1 MRKNPFANIAFE
13 EFDYQM
19 LLDALQEYRQPRMKI
34 NRLLADGII
43 IRIKK
48 GLYIFG
54 DSTRKRPFSREIL
67 ANLCYGPSYISLQY
81 ALHYHGLTP
90 ERVET
95 VTSVTTGR
103 SRAFSTPVGQFS
115 YRTIPLEAFPAGM
128 GQYDLADSRHFL
140 MATPEKALAD
150 TIVADRGAG
159 IVNVKEMREYLAGL
173 RVDQSMLKDLDRK
186 LLAAIAQRYRSRRLR
201 FLCDLVGWL

>member
-1 MRKNPFANIAFE
+1 MRKNPLANISFE

-54 DSTRKRPFSREIL
+54 DSTRRRPFSREIL

-128 GQYDLADSRHFL
+128 GQYDLADGRHFL

-150 TIVADRGAG
+150 TIVAGRGAG

-173 RVDQSMLKDLDRK
+173 RVDLTALKDLDRK
-186 LLAAIAQRYRSRRLR
+186 LLAAIAQRYRSRRVR

>member
-1 MRKNPFANIAFE
+1 MRRNPLVNIAFE

-19 LLDALQEYRQPRMKI
+19 LMDALQEYRQPRMKI
-34 NRLLADGII
+34 NRLLAEGTI

-48 GLYIFG
+48 GLYVFG
-54 DSTRKRPFSREIL
+54 DEMRKRPFSREVL

-95 VTSVTTGR
+95 ITSVTTGR
-103 SRAFSTPVGQFS
+103 SRAFSTPIGLFS
-115 YRTIPLEAFPAGM
+115 YRSIPFEAFPVGM
-128 GQYDLADSRHFL
+128 GQYDLPAGRHFL

-159 IVNVKEMREYLAGL
+159 IASAKEMREYLAEL
-173 RVDQSMLKDLDRK
+173 RVDPSALKGLDQK
-186 LLAAIAQRYRSRRLR
+186 LLAAIAKCYRSRRLR
-201 FLCDLVGWL
+201 LLCDLVGHL

>member
-1 MRKNPFANIAFE
+1 MRKNPLANIPFE

-34 NRLLADGII
+34 NRLLADVII
-43 IRIKK
+43 VRIKK

-54 DSTRKRPFSREIL
+54 ESTRRRPFSREIL

-115 YRTIPLEAFPAGM
+115 YRTISLEAFPAGM
-128 GQYDLADSRHFL
+128 GQYDLADGRHFL

-150 TIVADRGAG
+150 TIVADRGTG

-173 RVDQSMLKDLDRK
+173 RVDQSVLKDLDRK
-186 LLAAIAQRYRSRRLR
+186 LLANIAQRYRSRRLR